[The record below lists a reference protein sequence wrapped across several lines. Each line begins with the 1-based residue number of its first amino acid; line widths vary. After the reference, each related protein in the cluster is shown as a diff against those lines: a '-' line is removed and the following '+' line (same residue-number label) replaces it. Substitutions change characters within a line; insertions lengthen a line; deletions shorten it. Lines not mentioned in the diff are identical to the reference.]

1 MNLFLKK
8 RVILGCRKHMSYT
21 EITGQPC
28 AGKSSFMNREASNN
42 EAIVFKQGIARKIFY
57 FLCGLYF
64 LNLSRSKVL
73 FFWSMLEQA
82 PLYFRIN
89 IFFNAVSKFGI
100 FFYLQSS
107 SVNHHEDI
115 LVDEGISHLPF
126 LFLNSDTIK
135 VVDFIS
141 NELQKTNVHLLN
153 SPGSGIIEQRLSI
166 RGHKRLKYLLSSTF
180 VTRIKEIEDNLLSE
194 YPKLCKQFKVFEDA
208 TSI

>member
-8 RVILGCRKHMSYT
+8 RAILSCKKHMSYT

-28 AGKSSFMNREASNN
+28 AGKSSFMNREKSNN

-107 SVNHHEDI
+107 SANNHEDI

-141 NELQKTNVHLLN
+141 NELQQTNVHYLN
-153 SPGSGIIEQRLSI
+153 SPGSGLIEQRLTI
-166 RGHKRLKYLLSSTF
+166 RGHKRLNFLLLSAF
-180 VTRIKEIEDNLLSE
+180 VNRINEIEHNLLSE

-208 TSI
+208 ASI